1 MGCGRS
7 CRHRLRSCIRAAIP
21 TRRPRCRVSVTTAL
35 VVEGGAMRGIFAAG
49 VLDSFLD
56 KDFCPFDLCIGV
68 SAGANNLAA
77 FLAGM
82 RGRNYS
88 IYTDY
93 SLRPEFINTMRFLRG
108 GHLMDLDWLWEIT
121 IRELPLDTA
130 HVDAAPQEYCVGVTR
145 VRDGKVVYA
154 RPEGDNLAQIL
165 KASSAMP
172 LVYRSVV
179 KLPGVRIEDAG
190 STVLGDSETY
200 VDGGLA
206 EPIPVRE
213 ALRRGARTVVVI
225 RSRPMS
231 YTMDT
236 GKKHRLMR
244 FSLRRH
250 PALQQR
256 LAERA
261 ERYNQTLAYMRSP
274 DRVAE
279 GVQIIEVAP
288 PESFESSRT
297 TRDIDAL
304 NRDYERGLQAGIQAV
319 QDWK

>member
-1 MGCGRS
+1 M
-7 CRHRLRSCIRAAIP
+7 
-21 TRRPRCRVSVTTAL
+21 SVNTAL

-56 KDFCPFDLCIGV
+56 NDFCPFDLCIGV

-77 FLAGM
+77 YLAGM
-82 RGRNYS
+82 RGRNYT

-93 SLRPEFINTMRFLRG
+93 SRRPEFISTMRFLRG

-145 VRDGKVVYA
+145 VRDGKVLYA

-172 LVYRSVV
+172 LVYRSAVA
-179 KLPGVRIEDAG
+179 LPGVRIEGAEV
-190 STVLGDSETY
+190 TVGGDSDTY

-213 ALRRGARTVVVI
+213 ALRRGARTVIVI

-231 YTMDT
+231 YSMDT

-250 PALQQR
+250 PALQRR

-261 ERYNQTLAYMRSP
+261 ERYNETLAYIRSP
-274 DRVAE
+274 DRE
-279 GVQIIEVAP
+279 NDGVQIVEVTP

-297 TRDIDAL
+297 TRNIDAL
-304 NRDYERGLQAGIQAV
+304 NRDYERGLDIGAEVAKN
-319 QDWK
+319 WL